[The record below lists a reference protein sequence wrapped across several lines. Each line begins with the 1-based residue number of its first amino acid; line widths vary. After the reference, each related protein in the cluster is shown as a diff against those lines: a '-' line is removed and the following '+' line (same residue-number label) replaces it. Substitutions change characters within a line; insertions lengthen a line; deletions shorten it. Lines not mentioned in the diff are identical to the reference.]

1 MKYILVSYYF
11 PPDLGAGSFR
21 SVALVKSLL
30 KNIKKTILFML
41 FQLHQIDMIQT

>member
-21 SVALVKSLL
+21 SVALVKNI